1 MLLYLLLKFI
11 TRCITFILN
20 LFVHVELFTKL
31 LKGDEMQ
38 DEELSGKEQKD
49 HCRISAKVK

>member
-1 MLLYLLLKFI
+1 MVNPEVILRMSASFFLKK
-11 TRCITFILN
+11 TFVL
-20 LFVHVELFTKL
+20 VELFTKL
-31 LKGDEMQ
+31 LKGDELD